1 MTTADPGAPADRPA
15 DGSAAGTGPTSGD
28 APRREPRR
36 GSDRTEFWNRTR
48 RGWDLAFYAL
58 TAITAVSLVSFRGT
72 EPAELLW
79 GLGGLAVLVVAY
91 VVVGRRAALTGSR
104 DLVALYLTVLV
115 VAAVVVTYTNPTGS
129 LMLFVAYSQVWYF
142 VETRRGGVA
151 VTTLLTVLLFGAIAV
166 REGVGP
172 GPGLLNLAVE
182 SAVALTFAT
191 LLGLW
196 ITYVAEQSEQRAG
209 LLEQLEET
217 QAELAQVHHAAGVVA
232 ERERMAR
239 EIHDTLAQGFTSVIM
254 LTQTAV
260 ADLRRDDPGAAV
272 ARLELAERTARDNLA
287 EARALVAAFSPV
299 DLDGVTVAGALERL
313 ARRFQDETGVAVELV
328 LPDLELRVARDTEVV
343 LLRTAQEA
351 LTNVR
356 RHARA
361 RRVRLRLTHDGDA
374 ATPGTG
380 TGGHVV
386 LEVVDDGDGIPAGAT
401 EGFGL
406 RGMRDRVAAEGGE
419 VDVTSPAEGGTALT
433 VRVPAAGR
441 MEP

>member
-1 MTTADPGAPADRPA
+1 MATDGPA
-15 DGSAAGTGPTSGD
+15 
-28 APRREPRR
+28 REPRR
-36 GSDRTEFWNRTR
+36 ESERTEFWTRTR

-58 TAITAVSLVSFRGT
+58 TAITAVSLLTVRGAT
-72 EPAELLW
+72 TAELLW
-79 GLGGLAVLVVAY
+79 GLGGLALLAATY
-91 VVVGRRAALTGSR
+91 ATVGRRAALSGDR

-115 VAAVVVTYTNPTGS
+115 AVAVVITYTNPTGS
-129 LMLFVAYSQVWYF
+129 LLLFVAYSQTWYF
-142 VETRRGGVA
+142 VETRRAGVA
-151 VTTLLTVLLFGAIAV
+151 VTTVLTVLLFGAIAV

-209 LLEQLEET
+209 LLEQLEAA

-260 ADLRRDDPGAAV
+260 ADLRRDDRAAAV

-313 ARRFQDETGVAVELV
+313 ARRFEDETGVAVELV
-328 LPDLELRVARDTEVV
+328 LPDTELRVARDTEVV

-356 RHARA
+356 RHAQA
-361 RRVRLRLTHDGDA
+361 QQVRLRLTQAADDGA
-374 ATPGTG
+374 GPGG
-380 TGGHVV
+380 QVV

-406 RGMRDRVAAEGGE
+406 RGMRDRVAAEGGQ
-419 VDVTSPAEGGTALT
+419 VDLTSPAEGGTALT

>member
-1 MTTADPGAPADRPA
+1 MTTADGGAPTAATQPA
-15 DGSAAGTGPTSGD
+15 SGSSSGD
-28 APRREPRR
+28 GPGREPRR
-36 GSDRTEFWNRTR
+36 ESERTEFWTRTR

-58 TAITAVSLVSFRGT
+58 TAITAVSLLTVRGAT
-72 EPAELLW
+72 TAELLW
-79 GLGGLAVLVVAY
+79 GLGGLALLVLTY
-91 VVVGRRAALTGSR
+91 VTVGRRAALTGDR

-115 VAAVVVTYTNPTGS
+115 AVTVVVTYTNPTGS
-129 LMLFVAYSQVWYF
+129 LLLFVAYSQVWYF
-142 VETRRGGVA
+142 VETRRGGVV
-151 VTTLLTVLLFGAIAV
+151 VTTVLTALLFGAIAV

-172 GPGLLNLAVE
+172 GAALVNLAAE
-182 SAVALTFAT
+182 AAVALAFST

-196 ITYVAEQSEQRAG
+196 ITYVAEQSEQRAE
-209 LLEQLEET
+209 LLEQLEEA
-217 QAELAQVHHAAGVVA
+217 QAQLGQVHHAAGVVA

-260 ADLRRDDPGAAV
+260 ADLRRDDPEAAV
-272 ARLELAERTARDNLA
+272 VRLELAERTARDNLA

-299 DLDGVTVAGALERL
+299 DLDGVTVTGALERL
-313 ARRFQDETGVAVELV
+313 ARRFQEETGVAVEVV
-328 LPDLELRVARDTEVV
+328 LPGDELRVARDTEVV

-361 RRVRLRLTHDGDA
+361 RHVRLRLTTEADDA
-374 ATPGTG
+374 AA
-380 TGGHVV
+380 GGGGSVA
-386 LEVVDDGDGIPAGAT
+386 LEVVDDGEGIAPDAA

-406 RGMRDRVAAEGGE
+406 RGMRDRVAAQGGRL
-419 VDVTSPAEGGTALT
+419 DVTSPAEGGTALT

-441 MEP
+441 MDG